1 MGIRCYGHGVQVMP
15 KTGEGG
21 GGGGG
26 VPEKNNMEKKG
37 AGMGRKKLGGVR
49 GGEPRG

>member
-1 MGIRCYGHGVQVMP
+1 MLRPWRSGNAQDGRG
-15 KTGEGG
+15 GG